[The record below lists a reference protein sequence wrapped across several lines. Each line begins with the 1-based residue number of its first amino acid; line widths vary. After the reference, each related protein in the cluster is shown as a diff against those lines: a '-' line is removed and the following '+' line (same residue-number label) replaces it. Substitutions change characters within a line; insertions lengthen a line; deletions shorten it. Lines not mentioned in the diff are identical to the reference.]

1 MQKLILC
8 EGLVNDNLLEHAP
21 LAALVNDGY
30 EVVSVDG
37 FTSIDNRQMC
47 YALLNKPAHVD
58 VPSIEVKPSDPL
70 TVVLD
75 CDTTGATVYYTDD
88 GTEPTSASTEYTDA
102 IEITETTT
110 IKAIA
115 VKGEIS
121 SEVVSATIT
130 IE

>member
-8 EGLVNDNLLEHAP
+8 EGLMNDNLLEHAP

-30 EVVSVDG
+30 EVISVDG
-37 FTSIDNRQMC
+37 FTSKDNRQMC

-58 VPSIEVKPSDPL
+58 VPSIEVTPSDTT
-70 TVVLD
+70 TVELD
-75 CDTTGATVYYTDD
+75 CSTTGAKVYYTDD
-88 GTEPTSASTEYTDA
+88 GTDPTSASTEYTEA

-121 SEVVSATIT
+121 SEVASVTIT
-130 IE
+130 VE